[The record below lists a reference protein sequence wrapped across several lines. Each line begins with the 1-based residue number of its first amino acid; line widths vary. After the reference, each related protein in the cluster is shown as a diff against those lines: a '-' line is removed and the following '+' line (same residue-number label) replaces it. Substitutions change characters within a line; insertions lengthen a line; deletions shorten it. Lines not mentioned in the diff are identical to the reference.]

1 MKKIWKTNKLL
12 AILLLIIGITQLIG
26 ILIPILIPNKTKEE
40 ISNNIIIWQDN
51 IKNQSNN
58 NLKNTILKNESF
70 IITIW
75 LLGISIIGIPIILLI
90 YLSKLLVCVLELIFL
105 IINIKKVSLILIPF
119 YILPKIMILLVSFIL
134 IYQSLNF
141 SLLLTKQLF
150 LKRNI
155 PIKEET
161 KKYLKIGL
169 IIALIILL
177 LSIIEEYLIPKIGI
191 YFL

>member
-1 MKKIWKTNKLL
+1 MKKIWKKNKLL
-12 AILLLIIGITQLIG
+12 AILLLIIVITQLIG
-26 ILIPILIPNKTKEE
+26 ILIPIFIPNNTKEE
-40 ISNNIIIWQDN
+40 ITNNILIWQDN

-58 NLKNTILKNESF
+58 IKKTIINNESF

-75 LLGISIIGIPIILLI
+75 LIGISIIGIPIILLI

-105 IINIKKVSLILIPF
+105 IINIKKISPILIPF
-119 YILPKIMILLVSFIL
+119 YIIPKIMILLVSFIL
-134 IYQSLNF
+134 IYHSLNF

-155 PIKEET
+155 PIKKEK
-161 KKYLKIGL
+161 KKYLKVGF
-169 IIALIILL
+169 IITIIILL
-177 LSIIEEYLIPKIGI
+177 LSIIEEFLISKIGI

>member
-1 MKKIWKTNKLL
+1 
-12 AILLLIIGITQLIG
+12 
-26 ILIPILIPNKTKEE
+26 
-40 ISNNIIIWQDN
+40 
-51 IKNQSNN
+51 
-58 NLKNTILKNESF
+58 
-70 IITIW
+70 
-75 LLGISIIGIPIILLI
+75 
-90 YLSKLLVCVLELIFL
+90 
-105 IINIKKVSLILIPF
+105 
-119 YILPKIMILLVSFIL
+119 MILLVSFIL

>member
-1 MKKIWKTNKLL
+1 MKKIWKKNKLL
-12 AILLLIIGITQLIG
+12 AILLLIIVITQLIG
-26 ILIPILIPNKTKEE
+26 ILIPIFIPNNTKEE
-40 ISNNIIIWQDN
+40 ITNNILIWQDN

-58 NLKNTILKNESF
+58 IKKTIINNESF

-75 LLGISIIGIPIILLI
+75 LIGISIIGIPIILLI

-105 IINIKKVSLILIPF
+105 IINIKKISPILIPF
-119 YILPKIMILLVSFIL
+119 YIIPKIMILLISFIL
-134 IYQSLNF
+134 IYHSLNF

-155 PIKEET
+155 PIKDEA
-161 KKYLKIGL
+161 KKYLKVGF
-169 IIALIILL
+169 IITIIILL
-177 LSIIEEYLIPKIGI
+177 LSIIEEFLISKIGI

>member
-1 MKKIWKTNKLL
+1 MKKIWKKNKLL
-12 AILLLIIGITQLIG
+12 AILLLIIVITQLIG
-26 ILIPILIPNKTKEE
+26 ILIPIFIPNNTKEE
-40 ISNNIIIWQDN
+40 ITNNILIWQDN

-58 NLKNTILKNESF
+58 IKNTIINNESF

-75 LLGISIIGIPIILLI
+75 LIGISIIGVPIILLL

-105 IINIKKVSLILIPF
+105 IINIKKISPILIPF
-119 YILPKIMILLVSFIL
+119 YIIPKIMILLVSFIL
-134 IYQSLNF
+134 IYHSLNF

-155 PIKEET
+155 PIKDEA
-161 KKYLKIGL
+161 KKYLKVGF
-169 IIALIILL
+169 IITIIILL
-177 LSIIEEYLIPKIGI
+177 LSIIEEFLISKIGI

>member
-1 MKKIWKTNKLL
+1 MKKIWKKNKLL
-12 AILLLIIGITQLIG
+12 AILLLIIVITQLIG
-26 ILIPILIPNKTKEE
+26 ILIPIFIPNNTKEE
-40 ISNNIIIWQDN
+40 ITNNILIWQDN

-58 NLKNTILKNESF
+58 IKNTIINNESF

-75 LLGISIIGIPIILLI
+75 LIGISIIGIPIILLL

-105 IINIKKVSLILIPF
+105 IINIKKISPILIPF
-119 YILPKIMILLVSFIL
+119 YIIPKIMILLVSFIL
-134 IYQSLNF
+134 IYHSLNF

-155 PIKEET
+155 PIKDEA
-161 KKYLKIGL
+161 KKYLKIGF
-169 IIALIILL
+169 IITIIILL
-177 LSIIEEYLIPKIGI
+177 LSIIEEFLISKIGI

>member
-1 MKKIWKTNKLL
+1 MIKIWKKNKLL
-12 AILLLIIGITQLIG
+12 AILLLIIVITQLIG
-26 ILIPILIPNKTKEE
+26 ILIPIFIPNNTKEE
-40 ISNNIIIWQDN
+40 ITNNILIWQDN

-58 NLKNTILKNESF
+58 IKNTIIKNESF

-75 LLGISIIGIPIILLI
+75 LIGISIIGVPIILLL

-105 IINIKKVSLILIPF
+105 IINIKKISPILIPF
-119 YILPKIMILLVSFIL
+119 YIIPKIMILLVSFIL
-134 IYQSLNF
+134 IYHSLNF

-155 PIKEET
+155 PIKDEA
-161 KKYLKIGL
+161 KKYLKVGF
-169 IIALIILL
+169 IITIIILL
-177 LSIIEEYLIPKIGI
+177 LSIIEEFLISKIGI

>member
-1 MKKIWKTNKLL
+1 MKKIWKKNKLL
-12 AILLLIIGITQLIG
+12 AILLIIIVITQLIG
-26 ILIPILIPNKTKEE
+26 ILIPIFIPNNTKEE
-40 ISNNIIIWQDN
+40 ITNNILIWQDN

-58 NLKNTILKNESF
+58 IKNTIINNESF

-75 LLGISIIGIPIILLI
+75 LIGISIIGVPIILLL

-105 IINIKKVSLILIPF
+105 IINIKKISPILIPF
-119 YILPKIMILLVSFIL
+119 YIIPKIMILLVSFIL
-134 IYQSLNF
+134 IYHSLNF

-155 PIKEET
+155 PIKDEA
-161 KKYLKIGL
+161 KKYLKVGF
-169 IIALIILL
+169 IITIIILL
-177 LSIIEEYLIPKIGI
+177 LSIIEEFFISKIGI

>member
-1 MKKIWKTNKLL
+1 MKKIWKKNKLL
-12 AILLLIIGITQLIG
+12 AILLLIIVITQLIG
-26 ILIPILIPNKTKEE
+26 ILIPIFIPNNTKEE
-40 ISNNIIIWQDN
+40 ITNNILIWQDN

-58 NLKNTILKNESF
+58 IKKTIINNESF

-75 LLGISIIGIPIILLI
+75 LIGISIIGIPIILLI

-105 IINIKKVSLILIPF
+105 IINIKKISPILIPF
-119 YILPKIMILLVSFIL
+119 YIIPKIMILLVSFIL
-134 IYQSLNF
+134 IYHSLNF

-155 PIKEET
+155 PIKDEA
-161 KKYLKIGL
+161 KKYLKVGF
-169 IIALIILL
+169 IITIIILL
-177 LSIIEEYLIPKIGI
+177 LSIIEEFLISKIGI

>member
-12 AILLLIIGITQLIG
+12 AILIIIIGLTQLIG
-26 ILIPILIPNKTKEE
+26 ILIPILIPNNTKEE
-40 ISNNIIIWQDN
+40 ITNNIIIWQDN

-169 IIALIILL
+169 IITIIILL
-177 LSIIEEYLIPKIGI
+177 LSIIEEYLISKIGI
-191 YFL
+191 FFL

>member
-12 AILLLIIGITQLIG
+12 AILIIIIGLTQLIG
-26 ILIPILIPNKTKEE
+26 ILIPILIPNNTKEE
-40 ISNNIIIWQDN
+40 ITNNIIIWQDN

-58 NLKNTILKNESF
+58 NIKNTILKNESF

-119 YILPKIMILLVSFIL
+119 YIIPKIMILLVSFIL

-155 PIKEET
+155 LIKEET

-169 IIALIILL
+169 IITIIILL
-177 LSIIEEYLIPKIGI
+177 LSIIEEYLISKIGI
-191 YFL
+191 FFL

>member
-1 MKKIWKTNKLL
+1 MKKIWKKNKLL

-26 ILIPILIPNKTKEE
+26 ILIPIFIPNNTKEE
-40 ISNNIIIWQDN
+40 ITNNILIWQDN

-58 NLKNTILKNESF
+58 IKNTIINNESF

-75 LLGISIIGIPIILLI
+75 LIGISIIGIPIILLL
-90 YLSKLLVCVLELIFL
+90 YLSKLLVCILELIFL
-105 IINIKKVSLILIPF
+105 IINIKKISPILIPF
-119 YILPKIMILLVSFIL
+119 YIIPKIMILLVSFIL
-134 IYQSLNF
+134 IYHSLNF

-155 PIKEET
+155 PIKDEA
-161 KKYLKIGL
+161 KKYLKIGF
-169 IIALIILL
+169 IITIIILL
-177 LSIIEEYLIPKIGI
+177 LSIIEEFLISKIGI

>member
-12 AILLLIIGITQLIG
+12 AILIIIIGLTQLIG
-26 ILIPILIPNKTKEE
+26 ILIPILIPNNTKEE
-40 ISNNIIIWQDN
+40 ITNNIIIWQEN

-90 YLSKLLVCVLELIFL
+90 YLSKLLVCVLELLFL

>member
-1 MKKIWKTNKLL
+1 MKKIWKKNKLL
-12 AILLLIIGITQLIG
+12 AILLLIIVITQLIG
-26 ILIPILIPNKTKEE
+26 ILIPIFIPNNTKEE
-40 ISNNIIIWQDN
+40 ITNNILIWQDN

-58 NLKNTILKNESF
+58 IKNTIINNESF

-75 LLGISIIGIPIILLI
+75 LIGISIIGIPIILLI

-105 IINIKKVSLILIPF
+105 IINIKKISPILIPF
-119 YILPKIMILLVSFIL
+119 YIIPKIMILLVSFIL
-134 IYQSLNF
+134 IYHSLNF

-155 PIKEET
+155 PIKDEA
-161 KKYLKIGL
+161 KKYLKVGF
-169 IIALIILL
+169 IITIIILL
-177 LSIIEEYLIPKIGI
+177 LSIIEEFLISKIGI

>member
-1 MKKIWKTNKLL
+1 MKNIWKTNKLL
-12 AILLLIIGITQLIG
+12 AILIIIIGLTQLIG
-26 ILIPILIPNKTKEE
+26 ILIPILIPNNTKEE
-40 ISNNIIIWQDN
+40 ITNNIIIWQDN

-169 IIALIILL
+169 IITIIILL
-177 LSIIEEYLIPKIGI
+177 LSIIEEYLISKIGI
-191 YFL
+191 FFL

>member
-1 MKKIWKTNKLL
+1 MKKIWKKNKLL
-12 AILLLIIGITQLIG
+12 AILLLIIVITQLIG
-26 ILIPILIPNKTKEE
+26 ILIPIFIPNNTKEE
-40 ISNNIIIWQDN
+40 ITNNILIWQDN

-58 NLKNTILKNESF
+58 IKNTIIKNESF

-75 LLGISIIGIPIILLI
+75 LIGISIIGVPIILLL

-105 IINIKKVSLILIPF
+105 IINIKKISPILIPF
-119 YILPKIMILLVSFIL
+119 YIIPKIMILLVSFIL
-134 IYQSLNF
+134 IYHSLNF

-155 PIKEET
+155 PIKDEA
-161 KKYLKIGL
+161 KKYLKVGF
-169 IIALIILL
+169 IITIIILL
-177 LSIIEEYLIPKIGI
+177 LSIIEEFLISKIGI

>member
-1 MKKIWKTNKLL
+1 MKNIWKTNKLL
-12 AILLLIIGITQLIG
+12 AILIIIIGLTQLIG
-26 ILIPILIPNKTKEE
+26 ILIPILIPNNTKEE
-40 ISNNIIIWQDN
+40 ITNNIIIWQDN

>member
-12 AILLLIIGITQLIG
+12 AILLLTIGITQLIG
-26 ILIPILIPNKTKEE
+26 ILIPILIPNNTKKE
-40 ISNNIIIWQDN
+40 ITNNIIIWQDN